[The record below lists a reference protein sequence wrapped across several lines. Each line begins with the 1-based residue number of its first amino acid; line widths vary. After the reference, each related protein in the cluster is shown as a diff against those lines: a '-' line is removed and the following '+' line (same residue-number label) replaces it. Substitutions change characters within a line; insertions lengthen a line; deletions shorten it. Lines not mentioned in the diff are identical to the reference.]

1 MNTIAVSE
9 LRTNLMRILKDI
21 ESGASITIT
30 SRGREIARIVPPEN
44 SRDKAKQALRK
55 LSKTAIVKDVISPIG
70 EEWEAMQ

>member
-30 SRGREIARIVPPEN
+30 SRGREIARIIPPEN
-44 SRDKAKQALRK
+44 SRDKAKQALRE
-55 LSKTAIVKDVISPIG
+55 LSKTAIIKNVISPIS